1 MSLSV
6 DNLIGVQPTT
16 TSSTNLQCQQIDV
29 YNGTTNFH
37 RLTSSASAPLQTINI
52 PNASGTMTLNTA
64 TQTIT
69 NKMNHAQVGSQ
80 TDPSYSFTGDT
91 DTGMYRY
98 DVNTIGFTTAGIN
111 RLGISDVDIVSF
123 LPIKSDSFKGLGVG
137 GPGAVVFGNPSSTS
151 GMYFDINRINFSTNS
166 VQRLAIQDASITC
179 NQNLIIPSGTSSNC
193 GLQFSGS
200 ASTGLHNTSGLFYFT
215 LGGTNMMRF
224 QSAQVFSERP
234 HIFTNGS
241 ASIPAIASSSYGTT
255 GFYWTSG
262 PVLNVAVSG
271 SQAVGFETGGLRL
284 YGSTAGNNSP
294 YAPSLLGY
302 YQEVNYTSTFTPT
315 AGTLTLNPSINFQLT
330 RIGNIVKLTFQGMTS
345 PVKCNTTCYYD
356 STQTFPTQFQQKS
369 GQSTYF
375 YINATIS
382 GSVTQIILQVDT
394 RFRIQTTSGT
404 GLPANVDIS
413 VSGFSVSWSILV

>member
-123 LPIKSDSFKGLGVG
+123 LPIKSDSFKGLGIG
-137 GPGAVVFGNPSSTS
+137 GPGAVVFGNSASTA
-151 GMYFDINRINFSTNS
+151 GMYFDVNRVNFSTNS

-179 NQNLIIPSGTSSNC
+179 NQPLIIPSGTSTNC
-193 GLQFSGS
+193 GLQFSGF
-200 ASTGLHNTSGLFYFT
+200 ANTGLHFT
-215 LGGTNMMRF
+215 GSLLYLTYGGTNMIRC
-224 QSAQVFSERP
+224 QSAQLYSEVV
-234 HIFTNGS
+234 HNFTTGTA
-241 ASIPAIASSSYGTT
+241 ASPGLRASSYSTT
-255 GFYWTSG
+255 GLYWTST
-262 PVLNVAVSG
+262 PTLNVAVSG
-271 SQAVGFETGGLRL
+271 TQSVGFESQGLKI
-284 YGSTAGNNSP
+284 YGSTAGANST

-302 YQEVNYTSTFTPT
+302 YQEINYTSTFTPT
-315 AGTLTLNPSINFQLT
+315 AGTLTLNPSISFQLT
-330 RIGNIVKLTFQGMTS
+330 RIGNIVSLTFQGMTS
-345 PVKCNTTCYYD
+345 TVKCNTTCYFD
-356 STQTFPTQFQQKS
+356 STQIFPTQFRQKS

-375 YINATIS
+375 YINATVA
-382 GSVTQIILQVDT
+382 GSITQIILQVDT
-394 RFRIQTTSGT
+394 KFRIQTTA
-404 GLPANVDIS
+404 GLDFPANTEIK